1 MDGFSRRLFSFRKVL
16 AVAVLLVI
24 VPAFVAQNMIDFKYG
39 TSAVGCSEGTQ
50 SYEDLQLMEE
60 RFGKSNMLLV
70 LVPQSNPAVERAFA
84 EELEDQPFVRSV
96 ISLNG
101 MLPEGVPESFLPE
114 DLTSMLH
121 SDGYSRIITTL
132 RTRSESQYAFDCT
145 NAVREIAA
153 KYYDESYYVGTT
165 PATQDMKEIISADYG
180 IVNGISILG
189 VVLVIYV
196 TFRSGAM
203 ALTVIVPIE
212 IAVFL
217 NMAVPYLRGEELTF
231 MGYLMV
237 SSMQLGATVD
247 YSILL
252 TNNYLELRKEITD
265 KKEAAI
271 AAVSRSCV
279 SILTSGGVLTLVG
292 YALYFVSSISAIGDM
307 GHLIGRGAIFSLVLV
322 LGFLPMLLTIV
333 DKQIFKDQQR
343 FEARAEAR
351 SERRQQ
357 RHEAI
362 EMKRNSRLPAGIE
375 E

>member
-1 MDGFSRRLFSFRKVL
+1 
-16 AVAVLLVI
+16 
-24 VPAFVAQNMIDFKYG
+24 
-39 TSAVGCSEGTQ
+39 
-50 SYEDLQLMEE
+50 
-60 RFGKSNMLLV
+60 
-70 LVPQSNPAVERAFA
+70 
-84 EELEDQPFVRSV
+84 
-96 ISLNG
+96 
-101 MLPEGVPESFLPE
+101 
-114 DLTSMLH
+114 
-121 SDGYSRIITTL
+121 
-132 RTRSESQYAFDCT
+132 
-145 NAVREIAA
+145 
-153 KYYDESYYVGTT
+153 
-165 PATQDMKEIISADYG
+165 MKEIISADYG

>member
-1 MDGFSRRLFSFRKVL
+1 MR
-16 AVAVLLVI
+16 
-24 VPAFVAQNMIDFKYG
+24 
-39 TSAVGCSEGTQ
+39 T
-50 SYEDLQLMEE
+50 YELMEE

-70 LVPQSNPAVERAFA
+70 LVPQSDPAVERAFA

-153 KYYDESYYVGTT
+153 SSATTKDSMGTT
-165 PATQDMKEIISADYG
+165 PATQDMKEMISADYG

-217 NMAVPYLRGEELTF
+217 NLAVPYLRGEELTVLGSVVVSSSSSALR
-231 MGYLMV
+231 GYLDPAHQQLPG
-237 SSMQLGATVD
+237 SSG
-247 YSILL
+247 
-252 TNNYLELRKEITD
+252 ITD
-265 KKEAAI
+265 KKEQSMP

-279 SILTSGGVLTLVG
+279 HPHLGRCTDAGGLCPLLCIQ
-292 YALYFVSSISAIGDM
+292 YL
-307 GHLIGRGAIFSLVLV
+307 GHW
-322 LGFLPMLLTIV
+322 
-333 DKQIFKDQQR
+333 
-343 FEARAEAR
+343 
-351 SERRQQ
+351 
-357 RHEAI
+357 
-362 EMKRNSRLPAGIE
+362 
-375 E
+375 